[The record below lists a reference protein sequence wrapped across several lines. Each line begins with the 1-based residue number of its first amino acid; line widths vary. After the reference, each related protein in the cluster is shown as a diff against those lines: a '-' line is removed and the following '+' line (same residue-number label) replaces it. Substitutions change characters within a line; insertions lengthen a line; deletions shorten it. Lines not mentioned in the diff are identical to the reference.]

1 MEVDQDRYK
10 QFMQLLDKCCIEK
23 KQAADLEIEVIRAFF
38 SMSEKKKPFNNA
50 EIDFCIDKM
59 AIENKVMRS
68 ENTVFII

>member
-10 QFMQLLDKCCIEK
+10 QFMQLLDKCRIEK

-50 EIDFCIDKM
+50 EIDSCIDKM